1 MNIADIERLEAHLN
15 ADPAAD
21 QRALT
26 AIRELLDGT
35 DEVEQLLRKLEIGDL
50 EDLEVELLEARK
62 LKGKVRELFAMKCM
76 AEGCEVTE
84 EAADL
89 MREIDEEFL

>member
-1 MNIADIERLEAHLN
+1 MNIADIQRLEAHMN

-26 AIRELLDGT
+26 AIRELLDIG
-35 DEVEQLLRKLEIGDL
+35 DELDEFLRKREIGDL
-50 EDLEVELLEARK
+50 ED
-62 LKGKVRELFAMKCM
+62 KVRELLALKCM
-76 AEGCEVTE
+76 AEGGEVTE